1 MTSTKQRIVSGMKNR
16 INQCIL
22 FIILLLMAVP
32 LLAQSAATEPRVIPG
47 SKVLLT
53 FKNLPSGEAATV
65 DGEYQ
70 VSRADGTVALPYLSA
85 RLKVVGKTARQVE
98 DMVRAQYISQEIY
111 TDPIVIARVGSR
123 NETELDARFIQVAGH
138 VAAKKNLPY
147 REGITLFQA
156 FFQKP
161 QQLPIAD
168 KPPGSLVHETR
179 RDFPYKAFDEEVR
192 TETLKHIHKEIQI
205 FIKAETL
212 EILRSIGIFLFHP
225 RPLDD
230 L

>member
-1 MTSTKQRIVSGMKNR
+1 MKNR

-22 FIILLLMAVP
+22 FIILLLMAAP

-98 DMVRAQYISQEIY
+98 DMVRSQYISQEIY

-123 NETELDARFIQVAGH
+123 NETELEARFIQVAGH

-156 FFQKP
+156 
-161 QQLPIAD
+161 LID
-168 KPPGSLVHETR
+168 CGDITDYGSRKIQVTR
-179 RDFPYKAFDEEVR
+179 GTVTRVYDYFSARD
-192 TETLKHIHKEIQI
+192 
-205 FIKAETL
+205 
-212 EILRSIGIFLFHP
+212 RSIKLMPNDIIFVP
-225 RPLDD
+225 RRPPFEARPRTVGP
-230 L
+230 

>member
-1 MTSTKQRIVSGMKNR
+1 MTSTKQRIVRGMKNR

-22 FIILLLMAVP
+22 FIILLLMAAP

-98 DMVRAQYISQEIY
+98 DMVRSQYISQEIY

-123 NETELDARFIQVAGH
+123 NETELEARFIQVAGH
-138 VAAKKNLPY
+138 VASKKNLPY

-156 FFQKP
+156 
-161 QQLPIAD
+161 LID
-168 KPPGSLVHETR
+168 CGDITDYGSRRIQVTR
-179 RDFPYKAFDEEVR
+179 GTVTRVYDYFSARD
-192 TETLKHIHKEIQI
+192 
-205 FIKAETL
+205 
-212 EILRSIGIFLFHP
+212 RSIKLMPNDIIFVP
-225 RPLDD
+225 RRPPFEARPRTVGP
-230 L
+230 

>member
-1 MTSTKQRIVSGMKNR
+1 MKSR

-22 FIILLLMAVP
+22 FIILLLMAAP

-98 DMVRAQYISQEIY
+98 DMVRSQYISQEIY

-123 NETELDARFIQVAGH
+123 NETELEARFIQVAGH

-156 FFQKP
+156 
-161 QQLPIAD
+161 LID
-168 KPPGSLVHETR
+168 CGDITDYGSRKIQVTR
-179 RDFPYKAFDEEVR
+179 GTVTRVYDYFSARD
-192 TETLKHIHKEIQI
+192 
-205 FIKAETL
+205 
-212 EILRSIGIFLFHP
+212 RSIKLMPNDVIFVP
-225 RPLDD
+225 RRPPFEARPRTVGP
-230 L
+230 

>member
-1 MTSTKQRIVSGMKNR
+1 MKNR

-22 FIILLLMAVP
+22 FIILLLMAAP

-123 NETELDARFIQVAGH
+123 NETELEARFIQVAGH

-156 FFQKP
+156 
-161 QQLPIAD
+161 LID
-168 KPPGSLVHETR
+168 CGDITDYGSRRIQVTR
-179 RDFPYKAFDEEVR
+179 GTVTRVYDYFSARD
-192 TETLKHIHKEIQI
+192 
-205 FIKAETL
+205 
-212 EILRSIGIFLFHP
+212 RSIKLMPNDIIFVP
-225 RPLDD
+225 RRPPFEARPRTVGP
-230 L
+230 

>member
-1 MTSTKQRIVSGMKNR
+1 MMTSTKQRIVSGMKNR

-22 FIILLLMAVP
+22 FIILLLMAAP

-98 DMVRAQYISQEIY
+98 DMVRSQYISQEIY

-123 NETELDARFIQVAGH
+123 NETELEARFIQVAGH

-156 FFQKP
+156 
-161 QQLPIAD
+161 LID
-168 KPPGSLVHETR
+168 CGDITDYGSRRIQVTR
-179 RDFPYKAFDEEVR
+179 GTVTRVYDYFSARD
-192 TETLKHIHKEIQI
+192 
-205 FIKAETL
+205 
-212 EILRSIGIFLFHP
+212 RSIKLMPNDIIFVP
-225 RPLDD
+225 RRPPFEARPRTVGP
-230 L
+230 

>member
-1 MTSTKQRIVSGMKNR
+1 MKNR

-22 FIILLLMAVP
+22 FIILLLMAAP

-123 NETELDARFIQVAGH
+123 NETELEARFIQVAGH

-156 FFQKP
+156 
-161 QQLPIAD
+161 LID
-168 KPPGSLVHETR
+168 CGDITDYGSRKIQVTR
-179 RDFPYKAFDEEVR
+179 GTVTRVYDYFSARD
-192 TETLKHIHKEIQI
+192 
-205 FIKAETL
+205 
-212 EILRSIGIFLFHP
+212 RSIKLMPNDIIFVP
-225 RPLDD
+225 RRPPFEARPRTVGP
-230 L
+230 

>member
-1 MTSTKQRIVSGMKNR
+1 MTSTKQRMVSDMKSR

-22 FIILLLMAVP
+22 FIILLLMTAP

-98 DMVRAQYISQEIY
+98 DMVRSQYISQEIY

-123 NETELDARFIQVAGH
+123 NETELEARFIQVAGH

-156 FFQKP
+156 
-161 QQLPIAD
+161 LID
-168 KPPGSLVHETR
+168 CGDITDYGSRKIQVTR
-179 RDFPYKAFDEEVR
+179 GTVTRVYDYFSARD
-192 TETLKHIHKEIQI
+192 
-205 FIKAETL
+205 
-212 EILRSIGIFLFHP
+212 RSIKLMPNDVIFVP
-225 RPLDD
+225 RRPPFEARPRTVGP
-230 L
+230 

>member
-1 MTSTKQRIVSGMKNR
+1 MKNR
-16 INQCIL
+16 VNQCVL
-22 FIILLLMAVP
+22 FIILLLMAAP

-98 DMVRAQYISQEIY
+98 DMVRSQYISQEIY

-123 NETELDARFIQVAGH
+123 NETELEARFIQVAGH

-156 FFQKP
+156 
-161 QQLPIAD
+161 LID
-168 KPPGSLVHETR
+168 CGDITDYGSRKIQVTR
-179 RDFPYKAFDEEVR
+179 GTVTRVYDYFSARD
-192 TETLKHIHKEIQI
+192 
-205 FIKAETL
+205 
-212 EILRSIGIFLFHP
+212 RSIKLMPNDIIFVP
-225 RPLDD
+225 RRPPFEARPRTVGP
-230 L
+230 